1 MTTEEFPE
9 AEVRSRQARS
19 GWPVLSRMWWAT
31 GLCVLAAVG
40 LTWYSLEPRG
50 TEILLHFQDGHGL
63 KAGDPLRHRG
73 IDVGRVVSVE
83 LNDQLSGIDVR
94 AELSAA
100 AKELAREGSRFWIV
114 RPTVGLS
121 GISGLETAVGSKYLA
136 VAPGPAESGER
147 RLEFSGLETP
157 PVDGSFSSGIELVLR
172 GAKRYGISPGAPVT
186 WRGVEVGQVLS
197 CGLSPDALQVDV
209 LVRIDANHQRL
220 INSATRFWV
229 LSGVQFDA
237 GLTGLKVSAE
247 SLATVVRGGIG
258 LITPESKNATPV
270 RAGDVFTLHPEE
282 DPSWTANAVP
292 LNLLELS
299 PPAMLPLLAR
309 WQQKTLGFTRTLERR
324 SLGIPLEEKGGTRL
338 LVPTSF
344 LEVPAESLAGTFQL
358 AWESAP
364 GAEPAPKFALPDGA
378 TAEGLLSRLQL
389 TSAAI
394 AGLPASRLR
403 TPTEPEDC
411 FIVRQASSGETLLES
426 LGRQEL
432 SAEVDRWIVSKPG
445 LNTAVWQG
453 AAVLSAR
460 DGQLIGVLVVTEDAT
475 TIAPLK

>member
-73 IDVGRVVSVE
+73 IDVGRVVSVG

-100 AKELAREGSRFWIV
+100 AKGLAREGSRFWIV
-114 RPTVGLS
+114 RPTVDLS
-121 GISGLETAVGSKYLA
+121 GISGLETAVGSKYIA
-136 VAPGPAESGER
+136 VAPGPAESGEQ

-172 GAKRYGISPGAPVT
+172 GAKRYGISPGAPLT

-258 LITPESKNATPV
+258 LITPESKNANPV

-282 DPSWTANAVP
+282 DQSWTANAVP

-324 SLGIPLEEKGGTRL
+324 SLGVPVEVNGEERL
-338 LVPTSF
+338 LVPSSF
-344 LEVPAESLAGTFQL
+344 LEVPAESLTGSFQV
-358 AWESAP
+358 AWEALP
-364 GAEPAPKFALPDGA
+364 ENRPAPELGLSDASPS
-378 TAEGLLSRLQL
+378 EGLLSKLK
-389 TSAAI
+389 
-394 AGLPASRLR
+394 LPASGVVALPANRQR
-403 TPTEPEDC
+403 IATEPEDC
-411 FIVRQASSGETLLES
+411 FVARQAAGGEVFLES

-432 SAEVDRWIVSKPG
+432 NATGERWTITKPS
-445 LNTAVWQG
+445 LNRAVWQG

-460 DGQLIGVLVVTEDAT
+460 DGKLIGLLITDGNGACV
-475 TIAPLK
+475 APIR